1 MQDSNIFKLRVQ
13 DLMNNVKELHPE
25 KKGTIVL
32 FAGFEDDRYQFAQES
47 SFYYF
52 TGIQEPA
59 VVLTIDLDGH
69 KVLYVPN
76 CIEER
81 AKWVVSPLQLTQE
94 YAKQIG
100 VDEVRLLGSSCS
112 GYQMHPYS
120 SESEYSSLA
129 SDLKKKINSDSVLFA
144 LDPHTPYGYIEQRL
158 LLQRLRTF
166 GAAPNVVDISSIVA
180 RMRRSK
186 DVKEI
191 ELMYKAVEITCI
203 AQEAAARAISHG
215 VNEAEVQASLEY
227 IMTGSHA
234 EIAFPS
240 IVASGKNSTVLHYN
254 QNNAEL
260 KKGDLVVVDIGA
272 RYDGYCADITRTYP
286 VSGTFTKRQKEIYNI
301 VLDTQNYIASI
312 AKPGMWLSFKEK
324 PDQSLNHLARSFI
337 KEKGYDQYFPHG
349 IGHFLGLDVHDVG
362 DYTEPL
368 KAGDVITIE
377 PGIYI
382 ADEQIGVRIEDDYWI
397 VKDGAICLS
406 EGLPKTAQ
414 EIEEMVKEKFE

>member
-1 MQDSNIFKLRVQ
+1 
-13 DLMNNVKELHPE
+13 
-25 KKGTIVL
+25 
-32 FAGFEDDRYQFAQES
+32 
-47 SFYYF
+47 
-52 TGIQEPA
+52 
-59 VVLTIDLDGH
+59 
-69 KVLYVPN
+69 
-76 CIEER
+76 
-81 AKWVVSPLQLTQE
+81 
-94 YAKQIG
+94 
-100 VDEVRLLGSSCS
+100 
-112 GYQMHPYS
+112 MHPYS
-120 SESEYSSLA
+120 CESEYSNLT
-129 SDLKKKINSDSVLFA
+129 SDLKKKINSESVLFA

-166 GAAPNVVDISSIVA
+166 GAAPNVVDISSIAA

-191 ELMYKAVEITCI
+191 ELMYKAAEITCV

-234 EIAFPS
+234 AIAFPS
-240 IVASGKNSTVLHYN
+240 IVATGKNSTILHYN

-312 AKPGMWLSFKEK
+312 AKPGMWLSYKEK
-324 PDQSLNHLARSFI
+324 PDQSLNHLARAFI
-337 KEKGYDQYFPHG
+337 KEKGYDHYFPHG
-349 IGHFLGLDVHDVG
+349 IGHFLGIDVHDVG

-397 VKDGAICLS
+397 VKDGVICLS
-406 EGLPKTAQ
+406 EGLPKTAD